1 MNGTISVRDQFKE
14 AFGIGHGRAFV
25 YGTTHADAHTFFRHV
40 AAKHYKK
47 SKTVVK
53 FMFKRCGGNKK
64 WNVGM
69 LKDQLSRKGK
79 YVFFGATRNTSDAHK
94 KQFASLKKVA
104 GDDEKIEVWNKSKTL
119 VMDHAVSVVVD
130 EKSEGK
136 IYDNGCTSGEK
147 IYSVLNVAERMRS
160 ITECF
165 VLDLYCE

>member
-1 MNGTISVRDQFKE
+1 MRDQFKE
-14 AFGIGHGRAFV
+14 AFGIGHGRAFI

-53 FMFKRCGGNKK
+53 FMFKRCGGNKQ
-64 WNVGM
+64 WNVSM
-69 LKDQLSRKGK
+69 LQDQLSRKGK
-79 YVFFGATRNTSDAHK
+79 YVFFGATRNTSDSHK
-94 KQFASLKKVA
+94 KQFASLKKAAKDKQSVL
-104 GDDEKIEVWNKSKTL
+104 EVWSKSNTL
-119 VMDHAVSVVVD
+119 VSDHAVSVVVD
-130 EKSEGK
+130 DKSEGL

-160 ITECF
+160 ISDCF